1 MIFVKP
7 FFQKFLSVHCK
18 VVQCATHTRPPFY
31 ISPRFS
37 ASCFCLNRTFRY
49 DTTYSFRP
57 LSDLTLFS
65 FAGGEGVKQRTH
77 ARTLY
82 PTGAPHRTGSTSG
95 IQRRS
100 RSQEPQRKPQR
111 CTWYQSRTPCR
122 SAYNRT
128 RAPEKASP
136 EQSPL
141 IVPDCIQLIFY
152 HVTIRQYDVTIGH

>member
-100 RSQEPQRKPQR
+100 RSQEPQDVGTHPATAGAPQN
-111 CTWYQSRTPCR
+111 
-122 SAYNRT
+122 A
-128 RAPEKASP
+128 AEKAAALHMVSEP
-136 EQSPL
+136 HTMPKRLQSHGS
-141 IVPDCIQLIFY
+141 DRRKQA
-152 HVTIRQYDVTIGH
+152 RNGRR